1 MEITLES
8 HYAIRILLT
17 LYESDERRRTLE
29 ILEECHIPIKLGQKI
44 VTKLVKAELLYSVR
58 GLNGGIEPI
67 RKPENISLY
76 DVIGVTQKIKLKK
89 CDESIEG
96 CKWNCNNCLLNNVIE
111 KIKVNYLEELRET
124 KFSKML

>member
-1 MEITLES
+1 MKISLES

-17 LYESDERRRTLE
+17 LYETGKKRKTIDV
-29 ILEECHIPIKLGQKI
+29 LEECNIPLKIGQKI

-76 DVIGVTQKIKLKK
+76 DVISVIQEIKLNK
-89 CDESIEG
+89 CTKDIDN
-96 CKWNCNNCLLNNVIE
+96 CKWDCNNCPFNKVIE
-111 KIKVNYLEELRET
+111 KIRTNYLDELRET